1 MSDGSRNQRTERG
14 EIQELRGDLHD
25 LYDAI
30 TGLGIELEALNMS
43 TRALTAH
50 LIGED
55 PLRSG
60 CCPSTAPLLA

>member
-1 MSDGSRNQRTERG
+1 VKTPPQ
-14 EIQELRGDLHD
+14 